1 MSQVKK
7 TTAKPT
13 AKTPKAKTP
22 IKRHSDEIRQR
33 ILTFIKTGKTNNEAK
48 AKFGVSAHFVGK
60 LRKENAIG
68 AAAKASKPAVSTKS
82 SPKPAPAKGKPAP
95 KAKPSPKSAANADAS
110 ELL

>member
-13 AKTPKAKTP
+13 AKSKAKTP

-33 ILTFIKTGKTNNEAK
+33 ILTFIKTGKTNQEAK

-60 LRKENAIG
+60 LRKENGIG
-68 AAAKASKPAVSTKS
+68 SAAKASKPAVSTKP

-95 KAKPSPKSAANADAS
+95 KAKPSPKSAANADAAD
-110 ELL
+110 LL